1 MSLPVLTVAQMREWE
16 KATWESGQ
24 TEADVIRR
32 VGKSVA
38 HLVLQLTRRG
48 DRILI
53 LAGKGNNGADA
64 RAAREYLPE
73 RVVDLLDVKEPQ
85 AELSKLDALLAL
97 HPALVI
103 DGLFGIGINRS
114 LNPEWATLIQHVND
128 AQVPILAVDVPSGL
142 NADSGQPEGAAISA
156 TVTLTVGAPK
166 EGLLKPAAWP
176 FVGRLA
182 VANEVGLVPY
192 NFETELHWT
201 LPQDFL
207 NYPPPRAAA
216 THKGTYGHLAII
228 AGSLG
233 YHGAAV
239 LASRGAQRAQPGLIT
254 LYTTEAAYHAVASQT
269 QAVMVSPWEPSKKLA
284 GRHNALL
291 LGPGLAAPDLSDFM
305 KLPTRHLWRDS
316 QFPVVA
322 DASGLDWVPLDP
334 IPRNAIRVL
343 TPHPAEAARMLLCST
358 EQVQANRLEAL
369 RQISRRYAH
378 SWVVLKGHQTLI
390 GRSTGEV
397 YVNSSGNPHL
407 AQGGSGDL
415 LSGYIAGLLCQPALQ
430 SDVLKLIRY
439 AVWQHGAAAD
449 RLQARRKGWTVEE
462 LSEVLGTAEC
472 EQMDGQSC
480 SF

>member
-239 LASRGAQRAQPGLIT
+239 LA
-254 LYTTEAAYHAVASQT
+254 
-269 QAVMVSPWEPSKKLA
+269 
-284 GRHNALL
+284 
-291 LGPGLAAPDLSDFM
+291 
-305 KLPTRHLWRDS
+305 
-316 QFPVVA
+316 
-322 DASGLDWVPLDP
+322 
-334 IPRNAIRVL
+334 
-343 TPHPAEAARMLLCST
+343 
-358 EQVQANRLEAL
+358 
-369 RQISRRYAH
+369 
-378 SWVVLKGHQTLI
+378 
-390 GRSTGEV
+390 
-397 YVNSSGNPHL
+397 
-407 AQGGSGDL
+407 
-415 LSGYIAGLLCQPALQ
+415 
-430 SDVLKLIRY
+430 
-439 AVWQHGAAAD
+439 
-449 RLQARRKGWTVEE
+449 
-462 LSEVLGTAEC
+462 
-472 EQMDGQSC
+472 
-480 SF
+480 